1 MQVHYWKLNQ
11 SCQYFGN
18 TLKRFN
24 PKISELKIY
33 GTDNEKNLT
42 DAFAVEF
49 SIATN
54 LPYFRHFKK
63 SIKRRVSGRS
73 SKEKS
78 HVYHLIF
85 KSFMIQATFFNLTYR
100 QRHENC
106 TN

>member
-11 SCQYFGN
+11 SYQYFGS

-24 PKISELKIY
+24 QKISELQIY

-49 SIATN
+49 PIATN

-63 SIKRRVSGRS
+63 SIRRRVSGR

-78 HVYHLIF
+78 HVYNLIF
-85 KSFMIQATFFNLTYR
+85 KNFMIQATSFNLTYR

-106 TN
+106 TK